1 MNGFQTNFPNQFNN
15 NFNGQNGMNQMGMNQ
30 MGMNQ
35 MGTNQM
41 GMNQMGMNQMGN
53 NQMGMNQ
60 MGNNQMGMNQMGN
73 NQMAMNQMI
82 MNQML
87 LNQMGMNPMGFN
99 QMGMGGQM
107 NYNDMAK
114 LIQMNTQN
122 FNNANNIDFNQDN
135 SNGISVT
142 FERSDP
148 EQGQLKISIQCLYTE
163 KIKDVI
169 QKYRIKSWDTNL
181 LERFVFNTKNLC
193 PTLTVAEQGLI
204 NNSKIK
210 VIDIRDMEG
219 GYIK

>member
-35 MGTNQM
+35 MGMNQMGMNQMGMNQMGMNQM

-53 NQMGMNQ
+53 NMNQ
-60 MGNNQMGMNQMGN
+60 IMMNQIFM
-73 NQMAMNQMI
+73 
-82 MNQML
+82 
-87 LNQMGMNPMGFN
+87 NQMGMNPMVFN
-99 QMGMGGQM
+99 QMGMAGQM
-107 NYNDMAK
+107 NMNDMSK
-114 LIQMNTQN
+114 LIQMNNPN
-122 FNNANNIDFNQDN
+122 FNNANNNNIDFNQDN
-135 SNGISVT
+135 SNGLSVT
-142 FERSDP
+142 FKRNDP
-148 EQGQLKISIQCLYTE
+148 QNGELKVVIQCLYTE
-163 KIKDVI
+163 SIKDVI
-169 QKYRIKSWDTNL
+169 KKYRIKSGDTNL